1 MIHRFLFAVLVWISS
16 CHLIYGQE
24 STALKTKIK
33 QELKTISPKKRQ
45 DVVFK
50 KAHKFYIADSYDSAI
65 VYSSQYL
72 RNPSRD
78 QKLQQF
84 CLFFRGSSFVKKG
97 LYREAVNDFTK
108 VKRDFPLYPAVQF
121 QRANLHLISGEY
133 KDALR
138 LFKQLKEQGRLEA
151 LGLSESTLEHNIG
164 ICYLHLEQYAD
175 SEIHLKRALE
185 MQLKEKDTALI
196 IGGYMDLANLYYEQ
210 ILDDQAIPYFQKAYE
225 LAKLTKDY
233 QLRSNAALNMS
244 VIEENR
250 QDFVKSLE
258 YRKEYDGWKDSLNDQ
273 QKVWEIAQIEKRH
286 ATQEKQRQIHLLE
299 VENGVK
305 SKERNMVLIGA
316 GLLVAILVLL
326 IYFYRQKVKTNHL
339 IISQKERLD
348 ELNSFKNR
356 LFSIVSHDLRSSV
369 NGLRVST
376 DKLRVITSERDDA
389 ELKKLIDTQGAI
401 ANSTF
406 GLLDNLLNWA
416 LLQSDQ
422 IYFHF
427 EKIKLDKVVAHVT
440 LSFQPL
446 LDQKGMTL
454 KTEIPLGIKVA
465 ADLDSFKIVLRN
477 VLDNAIKF
485 SPEGSE
491 LLIEANESG
500 DLCFIRVHD
509 QGPGMTPEQLA
520 IVQEQSAKVSKENK
534 SDQLGTGLGVRLC
547 QSFMTKNKGAFE
559 ISSEIGKGTTITLTL
574 NTKLTDE

>member
-1 MIHRFLFAVLVWISS
+1 MIQRLLFVLFIWIFSFQ
-16 CHLIYGQE
+16 LTNGQE
-24 STALKTKIK
+24 STALKSKIK
-33 QELKTISPKKRQ
+33 QELTAISLEERQ

-50 KAHKFYIADSYDSAI
+50 KAYKFYIAESYDSAI

-72 RNPSRD
+72 RRPSKNK
-78 QKLQQF
+78 QLQEF
-84 CLFFRGSSFVKKG
+84 CLFFRGSSFLKKG
-97 LYREAVNDFTK
+97 LFKEAGIDFSK
-108 VKRDFPLYPAVQF
+108 VKKSFPLYPALQF
-121 QRANLHLISGEY
+121 QQANLYLISGDY
-133 KDALR
+133 NKALR
-138 LFKQLKEQGRLEA
+138 LLKQLKQESRLKEI
-151 LGLSESTLEHNIG
+151 GVKESLLEHNIG

-175 SEIHLKRALE
+175 SEIHLKHALE

-196 IGGYMDLANLYYEQ
+196 IGGYMDLANLYYNQ

-244 VIEENR
+244 VVEENR

-440 LSFQPL
+440 HSFLPL

-547 QSFMTKNKGAFE
+547 QSFMIKNKGAFE